1 MMWKNFC
8 YAYALTWAAFQL
20 PPSSVAMSIDAE
32 RSSHHQNIFHVP
44 SFAGIGI
51 TSILPAPSEYY
62 SSANDEYYVGTKR
75 GKVKRITLPAI
86 QLRDDASDDEIQV
99 FDIEDVNGKA
109 LKPYPIF
116 SLMSVPNVE
125 IMVMICWQVE
135 EIVMSL
141 CGENTNKIIL
151 CGEWRINLGHILD
164 G

>member
-1 MMWKNFC
+1 MLSL
-8 YAYALTWAAFQL
+8 AVIQL
-20 PPSSVAMSIDAE
+20 PQSIAMSIDAE
-32 RSSHHQNIFHVP
+32 RTSHHQNIFHDVP

-51 TSILPAPSEYY
+51 TSILPVP
-62 SSANDEYYVGTKR
+62 SANDEYYVGTKR

-99 FDIEDVNGKA
+99 FDIEDANGKA

-141 CGENTNKIIL
+141 CGENTNKIN